1 MNDDENIS
9 LKTAYAMVIIIIILF
24 GAVVYLSVSIISIN
38 NNGSYFNDYVS
49 THGNTND
56 DYNTLLNIVNF
67 TQATVLLNNR
77 TVSNTVGSATNLA
90 NPNPIP
96 YAGLIKVQVNSLT
109 NNNNT
114 IVRMAYSSN
123 NRLYGS
129 FSTAN
134 AQTVGVSGTAVFA
147 VLPTTDL
154 TFSFGT
160 VDNSAA
166 SEIVTIT
173 YFY

>member
-1 MNDDENIS
+1 VSEDEHIS
-9 LKTAYAMVIIIIILF
+9 LKAAYAMGLIIIILF

-38 NNGSYFNDYVS
+38 NNGSYFNAYVS

-56 DYNTLLNIVNF
+56 DYNTLLGIVNF
-67 TQATVLLNNR
+67 TQATVLLSNQ
-77 TVSNTVGSATNLA
+77 TVSNTVGRSTDLAMTN
-90 NPNPIP
+90 PVP

-114 IVRMAYSSN
+114 IVRMSYSSN
-123 NRLYGS
+123 NTLYGS
-129 FSTAN
+129 FISAN
-134 AQTVGVSGTAVFA
+134 AQSVGVGGTAAFT

-166 SEIVTIT
+166 SEVVTIT
-173 YFY
+173 YYY